1 MMCCRAEILAVAF
14 LADGVGIVRMTRNSK
29 TKKKTGNQRQCGS
42 HLRRVSHYLFLFP
55 ATLHQQVV
63 GAAGVGFQHAFHLEL
78 EEESGELAN
87 GNVGLHGDDVQLQ
100 VVDRA
105 EQVDHLLLLGRE
117 VGEELALDAVGL
129 GLLQL
134 GVGLPTHGGHEVGG
148 RGDEGGAVVAYQI
161 VAAIAVGGAHVAGE
175 G

>member
-1 MMCCRAEILAVAF
+1 MWL
-14 LADGVGIVRMTRNSK
+14 TPK
-29 TKKKTGNQRQCGS
+29 TCEP
-42 HLRRVSHYLFLFP
+42 LPFLFP

-63 GAAGVGFQHAFHLEL
+63 GAASVGFQHAFHLEL
-78 EEESGELAN
+78 EEEGGELAD
-87 GNVGLHGDDVQLQ
+87 GNVGLHGDDVLLQ
-100 VVDRA
+100 VVGRA

-161 VAAIAVGGAHVAGE
+161 VAPIAVGGAHVAGE
-175 G
+175 GEDAAVVVLGCGYRIRRCNEAVVTAILWLK